1 MFDEERFGDDGPS
14 TTRSKQA
21 RDCCEK
27 VDENYGGDCKS
38 FCVTAYH

>member
-21 RDCCEK
+21 GDCYEK
-27 VDENYGGDCKS
+27 MDENYGEI
-38 FCVTAYH
+38 THH